1 LAVLRDPRFVISVI
15 FDLGGLSGNFV
26 NITPYLTVIGDA
38 AASLPDLLIAID
50 CNLCRFSG
58 THHHQMASIA

>member
-26 NITPYLTVIGDA
+26 NITPYLTVIGDT
-38 AASLPDLLIAID
+38 AASLPDLPIAID
-50 CNLCRFSG
+50 
-58 THHHQMASIA
+58 